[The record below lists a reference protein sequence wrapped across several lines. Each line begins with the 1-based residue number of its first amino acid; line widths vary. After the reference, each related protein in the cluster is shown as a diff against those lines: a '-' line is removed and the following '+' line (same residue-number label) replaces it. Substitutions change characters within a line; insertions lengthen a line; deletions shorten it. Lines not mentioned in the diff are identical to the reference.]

1 MGGRPKEAS
10 PVGRVHPDVLQGFKV
25 AGTTRNRGRKFLR
38 CPFWQNRRADCTYFK
53 WVDETTTVV
62 DRSLFTS
69 GFTGNENQNE
79 AQPRGEVDEN
89 QLVLENLGLL
99 LRKVELVEWKV
110 SCPLPPRRNA
120 LSKTDNDPEA
130 ATKGYRVNGV
140 FKNWQPSLSPLL
152 GLETFGCEDKVWRL
166 WVF

>member
-10 PVGRVHPDVLQGFKV
+10 SGGSSSSRRVTGFQGWSGRSENCFHEVQAVVKV

-38 CPFWQNRRADCTYFK
+38 CPFWQNSSADCTYFK

-62 DRSLFTS
+62 DRSLLTS
-69 GFTGNENQNE
+69 GFTSNENQNE

-89 QLVLENLGLL
+89 QLVLENVGLL

-110 SCPLPPRRNA
+110 SSMLFSFWAVHMLFLMYVC
-120 LSKTDNDPEA
+120 
-130 ATKGYRVNGV
+130 YRLRE
-140 FKNWQPSLSPLL
+140 SI
-152 GLETFGCEDKVWRL
+152 
-166 WVF
+166 